1 MTPRYDPYTI
11 EMPRAIADRKY
22 AIVGGLETLLVS
34 AGQSLLCRTV
44 DRTPTVD
51 PGDRY
56 KLQQ

>member
-1 MTPRYDPYTI
+1 MTRRYDPYTI

-34 AGQSLLCRTV
+34 AGQSLLCRIV

-56 KLQQ
+56 KSQQ